1 MKVPDSLKE
10 FVVSDPELMSGEPCF
25 RGTRVPF
32 ALLMDHLEAGLGLE
46 DFLKSY
52 PWVEAKAARAG
63 LDWIL
68 AEAKIRLEIPRA
80 S

>member
-1 MKVPDSLKE
+1 MNFPKPLME
-10 FVVSDPELMSGEPCF
+10 HVVCDPELMSGEPCF
-25 RGTRVPF
+25 RGTRVPVTV
-32 ALLMDHLEAGLGLE
+32 LMDHLEAGLGLE

-52 PWVEAKAARAG
+52 PWVEAKAARAC

-68 AEAKIRLEIPRA
+68 LEAKNRLEMPRA